1 MIIIRRG
8 MKDFWNIAP
17 FTRLPDC
24 GEGNIIPCEI
34 CTEMLN
40 QYKSRKTAVLS
51 DAETNLPQ
59 PGH

>member
-1 MIIIRRG
+1 